1 MQANREIDGK
11 EVAFNL
17 WDTAGQEGYERLRTL
32 SYPET
37 DIFLMCFCIDSEASL
52 KNVEAKWWPEVGH
65 HCPDGKFILVGLKG
79 DLCED
84 SGGKTLLT
92 LEQLNAVATKIDAI
106 KYLECS
112 AKKQINVDQVF
123 IEAARAILGYTPASS
138 SRKKHSKKC
147 LIL

>member
-1 MQANREIDGK
+1 MQATKDIDDN

-37 DIFLMCFCIDSEASL
+37 DIFLLCFCIDNEASL
-52 KNVEAKWWPEVGH
+52 KNIEAKWWPEVGH

-79 DLCED
+79 DLRDD
-84 SGGKTLLT
+84 SGGKTLVT
-92 LEQLNAVATKIDAI
+92 TEQINAVASKIDAI

-112 AKKQINVDQVF
+112 AKKQVNVDEVF
-123 IEAARAILGYTPASS
+123 VEAARAILGYTPKTASS
-138 SRKKHSKKC
+138 KKHSKKC
-147 LIL
+147 TIL